1 MEQESVNKELIPEMA
16 DINSLIIYVNENCD
30 ILPPSQRDRV
40 AYMKI
45 HRNWR
50 FDSSPLPSPL
60 QNTQTY
66 LIY

>member
-1 MEQESVNKELIPEMA
+1 MACNSFAMEQESVNKELIPEMA

-45 HRNWR
+45 HRN
-50 FDSSPLPSPL
+50 
-60 QNTQTY
+60 
-66 LIY
+66 